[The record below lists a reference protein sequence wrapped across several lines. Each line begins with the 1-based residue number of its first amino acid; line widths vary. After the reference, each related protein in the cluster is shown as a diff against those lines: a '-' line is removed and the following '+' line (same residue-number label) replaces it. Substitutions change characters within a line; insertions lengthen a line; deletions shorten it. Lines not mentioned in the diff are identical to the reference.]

1 MGLGVI
7 KNGKNKPLAGAVRHN
22 KVMVW
27 SKSVANP
34 YARHSN
40 EDPQPTIPFV
50 FNDIPAGVYVYSPF
64 ISGDSRTGA
73 AFGSNIDAIGNC
85 NSYDYSYIEAVPGLE
100 YINPMS
106 GGMRL
111 DWGYEASKH
120 TPFVLHQD
128 VPALT
133 IRLAIGNTG
142 GPDKIYASSAGV
154 KLTRISDVPIE
165 GVRR

>member
-1 MGLGVI
+1 MGLGII
-7 KNGKNKPLAGAVRHN
+7 KNGKNKSLAGAVRHN
-22 KVMVW
+22 SVMTW

-40 EDPQPTIPFV
+40 EDPQPVITFV

-64 ISGDSRTGA
+64 IVGDGRTVQAFSG
-73 AFGSNIDAIGNC
+73 NIDSVGNC
-85 NSYDYSYIEAVPGLE
+85 NSYDYTYIVAVPGLE
-100 YINPMS
+100 YLNPVS

-111 DWGYEASKH
+111 GWGHEASKH

-128 VPALT
+128 VPALN
-133 IRLAIGNTG
+133 IQFAIGNTG

>member
-1 MGLGVI
+1 MGLGII

-22 KVMVW
+22 KVMTW

-40 EDPQPTIPFV
+40 EDPQPVISFV

-64 ISGDSRTGA
+64 IIGDSRTA
-73 AFGSNIDAIGNC
+73 EAFGHIDGVGYG
-85 NSYDYSYIEAVPGLE
+85 NSYDYSYIDAVPGLE
-100 YINPMS
+100 YLNPLQ

-111 DWGYEASKH
+111 DWGFEASKH

-128 VPALT
+128 VSALT
-133 IRLAIGNTG
+133 IRLAIGNS
-142 GPDKIYASSAGV
+142 GPSNKIYASSAGV
-154 KLTRISDVPIE
+154 KLTRISDIPIE